1 VALSRLRDDFLKRLE
16 NDAHELSACRPRLS
30 ESNSATAVTRI
41 WEIAHALA
49 GVGGIYGFIGIT
61 RDSAALCEAA
71 ERKLAGRAS
80 RIDVERAL
88 DRLISRIESIF
99 R

>member
-1 VALSRLRDDFLKRLE
+1 LRDDFLKRLE
-16 NDAHELSACRPRLS
+16 SDACELSACRPRLS
-30 ESNSATAVTRI
+30 QSNSDTAVTRI

-49 GVGGIYGFIGIT
+49 GVGGIYGFAGIT

-71 ERKLAGRAS
+71 ERKLVGRAS
-80 RIDVERAL
+80 RIDIERAL
-88 DRLISRIESIF
+88 DRLIDRIAPIF